1 MGLTDQDIL
10 DILNKINL
18 KEKVSSYY
26 LKELIKVCLNQAKWM
41 GKVFLNI
48 KMEISMMVSF
58 FKIKSMVLEDIQ
70 RMKKFFKENGK
81 MELDKEKVI

>member
-1 MGLTDQDIL
+1 
-10 DILNKINL
+10 
-18 KEKVSSYY
+18 
-26 LKELIKVCLNQAKWM
+26 M